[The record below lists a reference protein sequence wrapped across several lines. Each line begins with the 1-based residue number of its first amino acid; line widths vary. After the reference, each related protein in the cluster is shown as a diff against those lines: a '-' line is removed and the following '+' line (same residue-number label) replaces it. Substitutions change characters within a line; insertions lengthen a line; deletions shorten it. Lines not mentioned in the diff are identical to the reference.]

1 MAYTITGEKCGTV
14 RLDAAT
20 TGVIVTESIQRS
32 SKVTSNP
39 VERGSDIND
48 HAITDP
54 IRLTI
59 TGVTIKGDG
68 QASILRRMWKE
79 RDIVEYVG
87 RNRVSSCVITNY
99 KSDSD
104 AKHKDGSSFTIQL
117 QVVNITSAEYVET
130 GEQMMSAQDADAPTT
145 EASSM
150 MVKEAEPR
158 ATSAAGLKTT
168 STEKI
173 SSSAYAAYVN
183 SYQNKA
189 ASSSGPSGRG
199 TPSYSA
205 A

>member
-20 TGVIVTESIQRS
+20 TGVIITESIQRS

-79 RDIVEYVG
+79 RDIVE
-87 RNRVSSCVITNY
+87 
-99 KSDSD
+99 
-104 AKHKDGSSFTIQL
+104 
-117 QVVNITSAEYVET
+117 
-130 GEQMMSAQDADAPTT
+130 
-145 EASSM
+145 
-150 MVKEAEPR
+150 
-158 ATSAAGLKTT
+158 
-168 STEKI
+168 
-173 SSSAYAAYVN
+173 
-183 SYQNKA
+183 
-189 ASSSGPSGRG
+189 
-199 TPSYSA
+199 
-205 A
+205 

>member
-1 MAYTITGEKCGTV
+1 MAYTITG
-14 RLDAAT
+14 
-20 TGVIVTESIQRS
+20 
-32 SKVTSNP
+32 
-39 VERGSDIND
+39 
-48 HAITDP
+48 
-54 IRLTI
+54 
-59 TGVTIKGDG
+59 VTIRGDG

-87 RNRVSSCVITNY
+87 RNRVSSCVITSY

-145 EASSM
+145 EAGSQT
-150 MVKEAEPR
+150 R

-189 ASSSGPSGRG
+189 ASSSGPSGRS

>member
-130 GEQMMSAQDADAPTT
+130 GEQMMSAQDADGSQT
-145 EASSM
+145 
-150 MVKEAEPR
+150 R

-189 ASSSGPSGRG
+189 ASSSGPSGRS

>member
-20 TGVIVTESIQRS
+20 TGVIITESIQRS

-87 RNRVSSCVITNY
+87 RNRVSSCVITSY

-145 EASSM
+145 EAGSQT
-150 MVKEAEPR
+150 R

-189 ASSSGPSGRG
+189 ASSSGPSGRS

>member
-87 RNRVSSCVITNY
+87 RNRVSSCVITSY

-104 AKHKDGSSFTIQL
+104 
-117 QVVNITSAEYVET
+117 
-130 GEQMMSAQDADAPTT
+130 AQDADAPTT
-145 EASSM
+145 EASSQT
-150 MVKEAEPR
+150 K

-189 ASSSGPSGRG
+189 ASSSGPSGRS

>member
-14 RLDAAT
+14 RLDSAT
-20 TGVIVTESIQRS
+20 TGVIINESIQRS

-39 VERGSDIND
+39 VEKGSDIND
-48 HAITDP
+48 HVVSDP

-59 TGVTIKGDG
+59 TGVTVRGDG
-68 QASILRRMWKE
+68 QAAILRRMWSE

-87 RNRVSSCVITNY
+87 RNRVSNCVITSY

-104 AKHKDGSSFTIQL
+104 AKHKGGSSFSIQL
-117 QVVNITSAEYVET
+117 QVVNITSSEYVET
-130 GEQMMSAQDADAPTT
+130 GEQMMSDQDADAPVAAGSGQAQSQT
-145 EASSM
+145 
-150 MVKEAEPR
+150 K
-158 ATSAAGLKTT
+158 ATSADGLKTT
-168 STEKI
+168 TTAKI

-189 ASSSGPSGRG
+189 ASSSGPTSRG
-199 TPSYSA
+199 APSYSA